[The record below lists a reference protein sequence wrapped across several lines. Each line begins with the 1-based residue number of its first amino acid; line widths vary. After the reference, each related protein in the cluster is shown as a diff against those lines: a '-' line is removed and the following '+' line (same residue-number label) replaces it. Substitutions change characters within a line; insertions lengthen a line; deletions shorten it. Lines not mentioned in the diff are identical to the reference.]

1 VLLIALLG
9 GESTGKSTLAADLH
23 DALQDKG
30 ISSALAPEHL
40 RTWCAARGRAPT
52 QSEQA
57 HLAEEQG
64 RHIDAALCTVPPV
77 QVVIADTTPL
87 VIAAYSE
94 VYFQDLSVYPAA
106 LTWQQHA
113 DLNLLMGLD
122 VPWVSDGLFRDGPD
136 LRARTDE
143 VLRHQLQTAGIPFHT
158 VYGLG
163 PTRLQATL
171 RIVEQALQTPLAA
184 QDPVMDPVP
193 TTWSCERCSDPDC
206 ERRLFSRLLRIA

>member
-1 VLLIALLG
+1 MLLIALLG
-9 GESTGKSTLAADLH
+9 GESTGKSTLAADLR

-64 RHIDAALCTVPPV
+64 RQIDTAMHTEPPV
-77 QVVIADTTPL
+77 QLVIADTTPL
-87 VIAAYSE
+87 VIATYSE
-94 VYFQDLSVYPAA
+94 IYFQDVSLYPAA
-106 LTWQQHA
+106 LDWQRHA

-122 VPWVSDGLFRDGPD
+122 VPWVSDGLFRDGPA

-143 VLRHQLQTAGIPFHT
+143 ALRHQLQTAGIPFHT

-163 PTRLQATL
+163 PTRMQAAL
-171 RIVEQALQTPLAA
+171 RIVEQVLHTPLAA
-184 QDPVMDPVP
+184 KDPVMDSA
-193 TTWSCERCSDPDC
+193 TATWSCERCSDPDC
-206 ERRLFSRLLRIA
+206 ERRLFSRLI